1 MLKMDDYNE
10 FNRRKRRGRVRHDGA
25 NEAKE
30 ENDVTIREQVLPGT
44 HLLSY
49 FHFLP
54 EIISFR

>member
-1 MLKMDDYNE
+1 MEDYNE
-10 FNRRKRRGRVRHDGA
+10 FDRRKRGVRRSRVCHDGA

-44 HLLSY
+44 HLVSY